1 MRYFNGKKEITIDE
15 NWDESP
21 RETYRE
27 IILAD
32 GYLPIVESAR
42 PERSIF
48 QWDRQIL
55 KLNEDETA
63 YIESWEPNYIKVS
76 ISVNKLLSHPALVDN
91 INAITEIIKND
102 EKLRRWLVDECVYL
116 RNSPM
121 AEYACTALG
130 LTVEQLESIVS
141 DCRTRF

>member
-15 NWDESP
+15 SWDESP

-32 GYLPIVESAR
+32 GYLPIIEAAH

-48 QWDRQIL
+48 QWDRQAFE
-55 KLNEDETA
+55 LNEEGTA
-63 YIESWEPNYIKVS
+63 YIESWIPNYIKIS
-76 ISVNKLLSHPALVDN
+76 ISVNKLLSHPALADK
-91 INAITEIIKND
+91 INVITEIIKND
-102 EKLRRWLVDECVYL
+102 EKLRKWLVDECVYL

-121 AEYACTALG
+121 AEYACTTLG
-130 LTVEQLESIVS
+130 LTVDQLESIVS
-141 DCRTRF
+141 DCRSRF